1 MAHQA
6 TNNQQMKQA
15 ITPCSILGTIL
26 LFSVAIPEPVTAQ
39 ISSDGSVSTTV
50 TTNDGVN
57 FLIENGARAGNNLF
71 HSFSKFS
78 IPTGGEAFFNNAT
91 DIANIFSRVTGGSI
105 SNIDGLIRANGTA
118 NLFLINPSGISF
130 GKNASLSIGG
140 SFFAT
145 TADKIIFN
153 DGIEFNAS
161 QPNDEAPLLTIN
173 IPMGVQF
180 GSTAESIV
188 IQSQAISPD
197 SDATVGI
204 EVEPGQTIALLGG
217 NLDFP
222 GGGLTASAGRIE
234 LGSVG
239 PKSVVSVTPLA
250 QGWTMGYEG
259 IAEFGDINLTQQAF
273 VITNG
278 DSGGNIEIQGRNVN
292 VKSGSA
298 INANTLGAT
307 EGGSLRIRATES
319 IEVSATR
326 EEVLERDQFR
336 AVRAPDSNL
345 ATRVFGE
352 ADGNDLIIETK
363 ELKVAGFA
371 FISASSIGAGN
382 AGDVVLDVERLQ
394 ILDGAQIGSATID
407 SGDGANIM
415 VTAKS
420 IEIIGVNQDIVG
432 DVFSSGLFVAPQ
444 PGSTGDGGNITIDTE
459 QLKIAQ
465 GGTITSATLGD
476 GNAGDITIRATVVEV
491 RDAVVD
497 FTGESGAIISSVQR
511 DAQGNGGEIS
521 ITTEGLRV
529 LDGGQ
534 ITASTSAGGE
544 AGEINIEAREIEVRG
559 VSEDGQFSSSISA
572 FSTSDAPAGSIDINT
587 TNLTVGN
594 SAEISVSGGLK
605 DSGNLNITANEINID
620 HQGSLKAEVA
630 AGNQG
635 NIELKSDLLL
645 LRHHSNITTDA
656 SGTATGGNITLETIN
671 LVALENSDITA
682 NAIQGL
688 GGNILITA
696 QGIFLSYDSQITAS
710 SEFGIDGVVDI
721 NSPATDLSSGLLE
734 LPEDTTD
741 PSQQISAGCSGVA
754 KSSFIV
760 TNRGGIPPNPEDYQ
774 RTSRVWVDVDDW
786 PGNRKRRNTQARP
799 SQDSAIRTKR
809 LPIIEANALM
819 VDENGNLELVA
830 IVEGTIKPPVY
841 QRTNCA
847 VNK

>member
-1 MAHQA
+1 M
-6 TNNQQMKQA
+6 NQA
-15 ITPCSILGTIL
+15 ITPCSLLGTIL
-26 LFSVAIPEPVTAQ
+26 LFSFAIPNPVTAQ

-50 TTNDGVN
+50 TTNDSVN
-57 FLIENGARAGNNLF
+57 FLIENGARAGSNLF
-71 HSFSKFS
+71 HSFLEFS

-118 NLFLINPSGISF
+118 NLFLINPSGIIF
-130 GKNASLSIGG
+130 GKDASLSIGG
-140 SFFAT
+140 SFLAT
-145 TADKIIFN
+145 TADKIVFN
-153 DGIEFNAS
+153 DGIEFKAS

-180 GSTAESIV
+180 GSSAESIV
-188 IQSQAISPD
+188 IQSQAVNPD

-239 PKSVVSVTPLA
+239 PNSVVSVTPLA
-250 QGWTMGYEG
+250 QGWNFGYEG
-259 IAEFGDINLTQQAF
+259 IGEFRDINLTQQAF

-278 DSGGNIEIQGRNVN
+278 DSGGNIEIQARNLN
-292 VKSGSA
+292 VKSGSV

-307 EGGSLRIRATES
+307 EGGILRIRATES

-326 EEVLERDQFR
+326 EEVLDLPGFR
-336 AVRAPDSNL
+336 VRSTRSNL
-345 ATRVFGE
+345 ATRVFGT

-382 AGDVVLDVERLQ
+382 AGDVLLDVERLQ
-394 ILDGAQIGSATID
+394 VLDGAQIGSATAR
-407 SGDGANIM
+407 SGNGANLT
-415 VTAKS
+415 VKAQS
-420 IEIIGVNQDIVG
+420 IEIIGFREGTSGLV
-432 DVFSSGLFVAPQ
+432 SSGLFVSSQ
-444 PGSTGDGGNITIDTE
+444 RQSTGNAGNITIDTE

-465 GGTITSATLGD
+465 GGTITAATLGD
-476 GNAGDITIRATVVEV
+476 GNAGKITIRATVVEV

-497 FTGESGAIISSVQR
+497 FTGQFGGIISAVGR
-511 DAQGNGGEIS
+511 DAQGDGGDIS
-521 ITTEGLRV
+521 ITTVGLRV

-534 ITASTSAGGE
+534 IIASTSGTGKAGK
-544 AGEINIEAREIEVRG
+544 IDIEAREIEVRG
-559 VSEDGQFSSSISA
+559 VSEDGQFFSSISA
-572 FSTSDAPAGSIDINT
+572 FSTTDAAAGSIEINT

-594 SAEISVSGGLK
+594 TAEISVSGGTG
-605 DSGNLNITANEINID
+605 DSGNLTITANSINLD

-656 SGTATGGNITLETIN
+656 SGTATGGNIFVETIN

-682 NAIQGL
+682 NAIAGQ
-688 GGNILITA
+688 GGNIIITA
-696 QGIFLSYDSQITAS
+696 QGIFLSPDSQITAS

-721 NSPATDLSSGLLE
+721 NSPETDPSNGLLE
-734 LPEDTTD
+734 LPEDITD
-741 PSQQISAGCSGVA
+741 PSQQISAGCSAVT

-774 RTSRVWVDVDDW
+774 KTSRVWVDVEDW
-786 PGNRKRRNTQARP
+786 PGNRKRRNTTSRP

-809 LPIIEANALM
+809 KPIIEANALM

-841 QRTNCA
+841 QRTNC
-847 VNK
+847 VGK

>member
-1 MAHQA
+1 M
-6 TNNQQMKQA
+6 NQA
-15 ITPCSILGTIL
+15 IRPCSILGTIL
-26 LFSVAIPEPVTAQ
+26 LFSFAIPAPVTAQ

-50 TTNDGVN
+50 TTNDSVN
-57 FLIENGARAGNNLF
+57 FLIENGERAGNNLF
-71 HSFSKFS
+71 HSFSEFS

-105 SNIDGLIRANGTA
+105 SNIDGLIRANGSA

-130 GKNASLSIGG
+130 GKNASLRIGG

-153 DGIEFNAS
+153 DGIEFKAS
-161 QPNDEAPLLTIN
+161 QPDDEPPLLTIN
-173 IPMGVQF
+173 IPIGVQF
-180 GSTAESIV
+180 GSSAESIV
-188 IQSQAISPD
+188 VQSQAVSPD

-222 GGGLTASAGRIE
+222 GGGVTASAGRIE

-239 PKSVVSVTPLA
+239 PNSLVSVTPLA

-278 DSGGNIEIQGRNVN
+278 DSGGNIEIQARNLN
-292 VKSGSA
+292 VKSGSV
-298 INANTLGAT
+298 INANTLGKT
-307 EGGSLRIRATES
+307 PGGILRIRATES
-319 IEVSATR
+319 IEISATP
-326 EEVLERDQFR
+326 EEALQEDQFT
-336 AVRAPDSNL
+336 VRSTNSNL
-345 ATRVFGE
+345 ATRVFGT
-352 ADGNDLIIETK
+352 AKGNDLIIETK
-363 ELKVAGFA
+363 DLKVAGFA
-371 FISASSIGAGN
+371 FISASSIRAGN

-394 ILDGAQIGSATID
+394 ILDGAQIGSATIG
-407 SGDGANIM
+407 SGNAANLT
-415 VTAKS
+415 VRAQS
-420 IEIIGVNQDIVG
+420 IEIIGFKEEILVEGVG
-432 DVFSSGLFVAPQ
+432 ASGLFVGPQ
-444 PGSTGDGGNITIDTE
+444 PGSTGKGGDITIDTE

-465 GGTITSATLGD
+465 GATIAATTLGA

-497 FTGESGAIISSVQR
+497 FTGEVGGIISAVGKNAKG
-511 DAQGNGGEIS
+511 DGGDIS
-521 ITTEGLRV
+521 ITTVGLRV
-529 LDGGQ
+529 LDGAQ
-534 ITASTSAGGE
+534 INASTSGGGKAGRIE
-544 AGEINIEAREIEVRG
+544 IEAREIEVRG
-559 VSEDGQFSSSISA
+559 VSEDGQFFSSISA
-572 FSTSDAPAGSIDINT
+572 FSTTDAAAGSININT
-587 TNLTVGN
+587 TNLTVEN
-594 SAEISVSGGLK
+594 SAEISVSGGTR
-605 DSGNLNITANEINID
+605 DSGNLNITANGINLD
-620 HQGSLKAEVA
+620 NQGSLKAEVA
-630 AGNQG
+630 AGNGG
-635 NIELKSDLLL
+635 NIKLKSDLLL

-671 LVALENSDITA
+671 LVALENSNITA
-682 NAIQGL
+682 NAIAGL

-721 NSPATDLSSGLLE
+721 NRTQTDPSNGLLE

-741 PSQQISAGCSGVA
+741 PSQQISAGCAGVT

-774 RTSRVWVDVDDW
+774 RTSRVWVDVEVGQ
-786 PGNRKRRNTQARP
+786 GNRKGRNRQARP
-799 SQDSAIRTKR
+799 TQDSAIRTKR

>member
-1 MAHQA
+1 M
-6 TNNQQMKQA
+6 NQA
-15 ITPCSILGTIL
+15 ITPCSLLGTIL
-26 LFSVAIPEPVTAQ
+26 LFSFAMPDAVTAQ

-50 TTNDGVN
+50 TTNDSVN
-57 FLIENGARAGNNLF
+57 FLIENGERAGNNLF
-71 HSFSKFS
+71 HSFSEFS

-140 SFFAT
+140 SFLAT
-145 TADKIIFN
+145 TADKIVFN

-161 QPNDEAPLLTIN
+161 QPEDEPPLLTIN

-180 GSTAESIV
+180 GSSAESIV
-188 IQSQAISPD
+188 IQSQAVSPD

-239 PKSVVSVTPLA
+239 PNSVVSLTPLA
-250 QGWTMGYEG
+250 QGWTFGYEG
-259 IAEFGDINLTQQAF
+259 IGEFGDINLTQQAF

-326 EEVLERDQFR
+326 EEVLEPDQFR

-345 ATRVFGE
+345 ATRVFGT
-352 ADGNDLIIETK
+352 ADGNDLMIQAK

-394 ILDGAQIGSATID
+394 VLDGAQIGSAAAG
-407 SGDGANIM
+407 SGNAANLT
-415 VTAKS
+415 VRAQS
-420 IEIIGVNQDIVG
+420 IEIIGVNQDTVG

-444 PGSTGDGGNITIDTE
+444 PGSTGNGGNITIDTE

-465 GGTITSATLGD
+465 GGTITATTLGD
-476 GNAGDITIRATVVEV
+476 GNAGKITIRATVVEV

-497 FTGESGAIISSVQR
+497 FTGQLAGIISAVGR
-511 DAQGNGGEIS
+511 DAQGDGGEIR
-521 ITTEGLRV
+521 ITTVGLRV

-534 ITASTSAGGE
+534 IIASTSGTGKAGN
-544 AGEINIEAREIEVRG
+544 IHIEAKEIEVRG
-559 VSEDGQFSSSISA
+559 VSEDGKFSSSISA
-572 FSTSDAPAGSIDINT
+572 FSTTDAPAGSIDINT

-594 SAEISVSGGLK
+594 SAEISVSGGIK
-605 DSGNLNITANEINID
+605 DSGNLTITANAINLD
-620 HQGSLKAEVA
+620 NHGSLKAEVA

-635 NIELKSDLLL
+635 NIQLNSDLLI
-645 LRHHSNITTDA
+645 LRNNSQITTDA

-671 LVALENSDITA
+671 LVALENSNITA
-682 NAIQGL
+682 NAIAGL
-688 GGNILITA
+688 GGNIIITA
-696 QGIFLSYDSQITAS
+696 QGIFLSSDSQITAS

-721 NSPATDLSSGLLE
+721 NSPATDLSNGLVE

-760 TNRGGIPPNPEDYQ
+760 THRGGIPPNPEDYQ
-774 RTSRVWVDVDDW
+774 KTSRVWVDVDDW
-786 PGNRKRRNTQARP
+786 QGNRKHRNRQARP

-809 LPIIEANALM
+809 EPIIEANALM
-819 VDENGNLELVA
+819 VDENGNMELVA

-841 QRTNCA
+841 QRTNC
-847 VNK
+847 VGNK